1 MNAARLATV
10 LLLTLVLTPLL
21 GSLGGCVTETVNRSG
36 TVLPGKADK
45 KEASR
50 INTQLGIDYM
60 RQGQNDLAL
69 EKLQR
74 AIEQD
79 PGNADAHSA
88 LALLYTRTG
97 DNESAERNYRR
108 ALVLAPDDPG
118 IRNSFGAW
126 LCSHGKEAES
136 LEYFL
141 QAAQNPRYRTPA
153 AAYSNAGACAMRLDR
168 LNDAETY
175 LRKAVSIDPKFPDGL
190 AQMAIL
196 SYRLQQYLQA
206 RAFLQRYESVGR
218 TSADMLLL
226 GMRTEQQLGDREASS
241 EYARRL
247 KQNFPEMAERIGAS
261 PN

>member
-1 MNAARLATV
+1 MKIASLLTPLAPACLVV
-10 LLLTLVLTPLL
+10 LLLT
-21 GSLGGCVTETVNRSG
+21 GCVTETVTSSG
-36 TVLPGKADK
+36 PVLPGQADS

-60 RQGQNDLAL
+60 RQGMNDLAL

-79 PGNADAHSA
+79 SGNADAHSA

-97 DNESAERNYRR
+97 DNESAERYYRK
-108 ALVLAPDDPG
+108 ALLLAPDDPG

-126 LCSHGKEAES
+126 LCSHGKETES
-136 LEYFL
+136 LDYFIK
-141 QAAQNPRYRTPA
+141 AAQHPSYKTPA
-153 AAYSNAGACAMRLDR
+153 AAYSNAGACAMRLGN

-175 LRKAVSIDPKFPDGL
+175 LRKAVSIDAKFPDAL

-196 SYRLQQYLQA
+196 SYRQQQYLQA

-226 GMRTEQQLGDREASS
+226 GMRTEQQLGDRDAAS

-247 KQNFPEMAERIGAS
+247 KQNFPEVAERIGTS